1 MTTSRNRVMVMH
13 GVNFDV
19 LERRDAAIYGGLSLS
34 ELEYKIKRWAQECD
48 LEASFFQTNSESAFV
63 EELHR
68 LPEVADSVILNAG
81 AWTHYSWA
89 IADAY
94 SLTGIPGVEVHL
106 SDVENRDDWR
116 KLSVFEGDVLTKVS
130 GKGPDGYRDAL
141 RALASELGVDP
152 AETVEGQ
159 R

>member
-1 MTTSRNRVMVMH
+1 MSTARNRVKVMH

-19 LERRDAAIYGGLSLS
+19 LERRDPEVYGGLSLS
-34 ELEYKIKRWAQECD
+34 ELEYKIKRWAQELD
-48 LEASFFQTNSESAFV
+48 LEASFFQTNSEAAFV

-68 LPEVADSVILNAG
+68 LPDVADAAILNAG

-94 SLTGIPGVEVHL
+94 SLTGVPAVEVHL

-116 KLSVFEGDVLTKVS
+116 KVSVFEGGVLAKVS

-141 RALASELGVDP
+141 ARLAANLGVAAP
-152 AETVEGQ
+152 AGGAAK
-159 R
+159 